1 MYFHLSILYLLAD
14 LYDTILRIP
23 PSVLG
28 VTKQAIIVP
37 AYEVLYNSKQLKII
51 DKTKGINRNKDAVC
65 LDLETCWWK

>member
-1 MYFHLSILYLLAD
+1 M
-14 LYDTILRIP
+14 
-23 PSVLG
+23 LG